1 MTSRPNRAAQQ
12 KEVMQRDGNSVQGI
26 LEIHP
31 KGFGFLRNPARHFAA
46 QSADPY
52 VPVPVIQRFKL
63 REGLLV
69 AGPTEPGKKGM
80 APRLARVEHIEGE
93 APEKYSRREFDEL
106 TPVDPH
112 EQIVLETGR
121 EPLTTRIMDLLTP
134 IGKGQRGLI
143 VAPPRTGKTILLQ
156 HIAQAV
162 AHNHPEMHVIM
173 LLIDERPEEVTEMRR
188 TIKGQVIASSSDRDS
203 SSHLRTA
210 ELVMERAKRLAEQGK
225 QAFVLLDSLTRLARA
240 YNKSVGNSGRTM
252 SGGIDIRALEV
263 PKRLFGSARVFEEG
277 GSLTVMGTA
286 LIETGSRMDDII
298 FQEFK
303 GTGNM
308 ELVLDRKLSDRRI
321 FPAMDISQSGT
332 RKEERILPPDVL
344 RGVTLLRRSLVSLNP
359 VSAME
364 SLVKKL
370 AEYPSNAA
378 FLEKIAAFVR

>member
-1 MTSRPNRAAQQ
+1 M
-12 KEVMQRDGNSVQGI
+12 VRDAGAVQGV
-26 LEIHP
+26 LEIHG
-31 KGFGFLRNPARHFAA
+31 KGFGFLRNPARNFVA
-46 QSADPY
+46 QPADPY
-52 VPVPVIQRFKL
+52 VPGPMIQHFGL

-69 AGPTEPGKKGM
+69 AGTTEAGRKGG
-80 APRLARVEHIEGE
+80 APRLARVEHIEGDVP
-93 APEKYSRREFDEL
+93 AKYARRNFDEL
-106 TPVDPH
+106 TPIDPH
-112 EQIVLETGR
+112 EQIVLETGK
-121 EPLTTRIMDLLTP
+121 EPLTTRVMDLLTP

-162 AHNHPEMHVIM
+162 AQNHPEMHVIM

-188 TIKGQVIASSSDRDS
+188 TVKGQVIASSSDRDS
-203 SSHLRTA
+203 SSHLRIA
-210 ELVMERAKRLAEQGK
+210 ELAMERGKRLAEQGK

-263 PKRLFGSARVFEEG
+263 PKRLFGTARVFEEG

-332 RKEERILPPDVL
+332 RKEERILPPEVL
-344 RGVTLLRRSLVSLNP
+344 KGVTLLRRSMVSLNP
-359 VSAME
+359 VQGME
-364 SLVKKL
+364 SLVKKM

-378 FLEKIAAFVR
+378 FLERIAAFVR

>member
-1 MTSRPNRAAQQ
+1 MSRDPQ
-12 KEVMQRDGNSVQGI
+12 SVQGV
-26 LEIHP
+26 LELHP
-31 KGFGFLRNPARHFAA
+31 KGFGFLRNPARHYAA
-46 QSADPY
+46 QPADPY
-52 VPVPVIQRFKL
+52 VPGPLIQRFGL

-69 AGPTEPGKKGM
+69 AGPTEMAKKGTGL
-80 APRLARVEHIEGE
+80 RLARVEHIEGE
-93 APEKYSRREFDEL
+93 APDKYRRRNFDDL
-106 TPVDPH
+106 TPIDPH
-112 EQIVLETGR
+112 EHIVLETAA
-121 EPLTTRIMDLLTP
+121 EPLTTRVMDLLTP

-162 AHNHPEMHVIM
+162 AKNHPEMHLVM
-173 LLIDERPEEVTEMRR
+173 LLIDERPEEVTDMRR
-188 TIKGQVIASSSDRDS
+188 TVKGQVVASSSDRDTA
-203 SSHLRTA
+203 SHLRTA
-210 ELVMERAKRLAEQGK
+210 ELVLERAKRLAEHGK
-225 QAFVLLDSLTRLARA
+225 QVFVLLDSLTRLARA
-240 YNKSVGNSGRTM
+240 YNKAVNNSGRTM

-263 PKRLFGSARVFEEG
+263 PKRLFGTARVFEEG

-332 RKEERILPPDVL
+332 RKEERILPAEVL
-344 RGVTLLRRSLVSLNP
+344 KRVTLLRRSLVSLNP

-378 FLEKIAAFVR
+378 FLDKVGAFVR